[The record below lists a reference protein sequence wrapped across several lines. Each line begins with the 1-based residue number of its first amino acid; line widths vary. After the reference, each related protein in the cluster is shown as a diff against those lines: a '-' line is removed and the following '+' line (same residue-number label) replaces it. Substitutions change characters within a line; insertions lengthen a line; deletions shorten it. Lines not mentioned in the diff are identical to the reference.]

1 VTVAKLALED
11 GTVYAGRSFG
21 AAGERI
27 GEVVFN
33 TALSGYQEILTD
45 PSYKGQIVAMTCP
58 HIGNYGV
65 NEEDVESARPWV
77 EGFVGRE
84 FSAIPSNH
92 RATQSL
98 DAYLKKH
105 GIVAIDDVDTRALTR
120 RLRIAGAMN
129 GVISTADLDDA
140 SLVEKA
146 KRAPSMAGLDLVKEV
161 TTREARPWREFVAAG
176 ADEKKRGKHRV
187 ALFDCGAKWN
197 IVRLLA
203 GAGCDV
209 MVYPASTPAE
219 TVLKE
224 KPDGVF
230 LSNGPGDPA
239 VVTYLI
245 DAMKKIL
252 KKEVPTF
259 GICLGHQILGLAL
272 GAKTYKLKFGHHGA
286 NHPVKRVETG
296 QVEITSQNHGFAVD
310 EKSIAGLGIE
320 VTHVNLNDG
329 TIEGFRHKR
338 IPAFCVQYHPE
349 AAPGPHDSRYLF
361 DTFTKLM
368 EKSK

>member
-1 VTVAKLALED
+1 MTVAKLALED
-11 GTVYAGRSFG
+11 GTVYEGRSFG
-21 AAGERI
+21 APGERA

-45 PSYKGQIVAMTCP
+45 PSYKGQIVTMTCP

-65 NEEDVESARPWV
+65 NEEDVESAKPWV

-84 FSAIPSNH
+84 FSTTSSNH
-92 RATQSL
+92 RATSTL

-105 GIVAIDDVDTRALTR
+105 GIVAIDDIDTRALTR
-120 RLRIAGAMN
+120 KLRISGAMN
-129 GVISTADLDDA
+129 GVISTTDLDDA

-161 TTREARPWREFVAAG
+161 TCREPKPWREFVNANG
-176 ADEKKRGKHRV
+176 EGKLKSKHRV

-203 GAGCDV
+203 RSGCDV
-209 MVYPASTPAE
+209 MVYPAGTPAE

-230 LSNGPGDPA
+230 LSNGPGDPS

-245 DAMKKIL
+245 DTMKKIL

-259 GICLGHQILGLAL
+259 GICLGHQ
-272 GAKTYKLKFGHHGA
+272 
-286 NHPVKRVETG
+286 
-296 QVEITSQNHGFAVD
+296 
-310 EKSIAGLGIE
+310 
-320 VTHVNLNDG
+320 
-329 TIEGFRHKR
+329 
-338 IPAFCVQYHPE
+338 
-349 AAPGPHDSRYLF
+349 
-361 DTFTKLM
+361 
-368 EKSK
+368 